1 MVSKKKIKG
10 KARKAAK
17 AAKEQAEQDRDNS
30 LQVVQLE
37 IPLPCMQINGTVCL
51 HGYHPPTGADD
62 RIVREFIQA
71 YLEEYNDE
79 DKWDRNLKTALKGSF
94 ETTFEKYAAVWT
106 NLEKLEWVIS
116 CILFVATKH
125 VLNGNMSQA
134 CINVCVGNFFE
145 QHVAVTFRHSQPTI
159 EEAKM
164 LELSNADSHTLVSY
178 LRKRIPCSCLDK
190 KYKEVKHI
198 KKTGECCSPY
208 CPDARVERSKM
219 LVCTRCR
226 RAFYCSR
233 ECQKAA
239 WQIHKA
245 NCERNAAI
253 QANFDAEK
261 KK

>member
-1 MVSKKKIKG
+1 MVSKKKIRG
-10 KARKAAK
+10 KARKAAR

-30 LQVVQLE
+30 IQVVQLE
-37 IPLPCMQINGTVCL
+37 IPLLCMQISGTVCL
-51 HGYHPPTGADD
+51 HGYHPTGADD

-79 DKWDRNLKTALKGSF
+79 DKWDRNLKTALKGSQ
-94 ETTFEKYAAVWT
+94 ETTFEKYSAVWT
-106 NLEKLEWVIS
+106 SVEKLELVIS

-125 VLNGNMSQA
+125 VLNGNISQA

-145 QHVAVTFRHSQPTI
+145 QHVAVTFRRSQPSI

-190 KYKEVKHI
+190 IYREVKNI

-226 RAFYCSR
+226 RAFYCSHA
-233 ECQKAA
+233 CQKAA
-239 WQIHKA
+239 WHIHKA

-253 QANFDAEK
+253 QANFDADK